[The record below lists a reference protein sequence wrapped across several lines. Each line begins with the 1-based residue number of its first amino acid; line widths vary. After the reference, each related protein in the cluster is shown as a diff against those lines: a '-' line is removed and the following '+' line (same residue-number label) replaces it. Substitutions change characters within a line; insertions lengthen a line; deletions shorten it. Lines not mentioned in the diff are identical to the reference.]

1 MNDADLQLD
10 SDRGLTD
17 EFVELVVRH
26 LEGGL
31 TAPQADRL
39 NRFLTDDADCRDT
52 FVALCTQ
59 ASLMAS
65 SVGIDADDLDSD
77 ALSLDAGGAPPAFP
91 VLGHLGATWRGA
103 TEFLSTHEFF
113 TSYLVATVLFGI
125 AALLGLNIY
134 VKHYSGHSGPGQ
146 GIAESNHSPVPNA
159 VKRNPEP
166 EIKSIARITGM
177 VDCRWVDTD
186 YAPIHDRVVLGAKF
200 MLKSGLMEIT
210 YYTGAKVILQ
220 GPCTYEVESAD
231 GGFLSLGKLTARV
244 EKKSGRVGEGERG
257 RGEGKQ
263 QTSPRPSD
271 GRGARG
277 EGSVESPDHSALTLA
292 LSGHHEVVVARGPD
306 SPPLPLSPSPPLFAV
321 HTPTAVVTDL
331 GTEFGV
337 DVEKSGATHSRV
349 FRGRVE
355 VRVVGEKGN
364 AEERTITLGENES
377 ARVTIDKTKAVK
389 VIRAKD
395 VQSANMFVRDMPKY
409 VPIKLFNTGIG
420 LKEGDNDPHWQ
431 FFARNDDPKFKP
443 RPAVVAHALVD
454 IYSPNDP
461 ARSQWVSTNAGEL
474 IDMPGNATYTFRTT
488 FDMAG
493 LWLQGAGLRVR
504 FRADNFVGA
513 IRINGRNVP
522 LPPQSQNM
530 PFDALYGIVITNG
543 IVQGT
548 NTLEID
554 VNNYITEHPNSQSNK
569 SAIALRVELEGTAL
583 SK

>member
-39 NRFLTDDADCRDT
+39 NRFLTDDAGCRDT

-146 GIAESNHSPVPNA
+146 GIAESNFPSLPNA
-159 VKRNPEP
+159 VKHDSEP

-210 YYTGAKVILQ
+210 YHTGARVILQ
-220 GPCTYEVESAD
+220 GPCTYEVESTA
-231 GGFLSLGKLTARV
+231 GGYLSLGKLTARV
-244 EKKSGRVGEGERG
+244 ESRSR
-257 RGEGKQ
+257 
-263 QTSPRPSD
+263 
-271 GRGARG
+271 
-277 EGSVESPDHSALTLA
+277 
-292 LSGHHEVVVARGPD
+292 
-306 SPPLPLSPSPPLFAV
+306 SPSGASPTDRETTKSRPAGGTYFSV
-321 HTPTAVVTDL
+321 RTPTARVTDL

-554 VNNYITEHPNSQSNK
+554 VKNYITEHPNSQSNK